1 MLWDSAVIASLLSSL
16 AAQPSIALFL
26 ILGVGYLIGN
36 IKLFDFRLGPTTG
49 VLLVGLLFGG
59 QQLAIPPQTQSIGF
73 ILFIYCVGLQA
84 GPQFFSAFRE
94 EGAKFLL
101 LALFVAA
108 AAVTAVALLS
118 FPFGFEA
125 GYSAGVLA
133 GALTSTPTLV
143 AAQDAIAAGMA
154 DLPADLASEVA
165 LDNLTV
171 AYAITYV
178 YGLAGLAI
186 VIGALPRLLGIDLR
200 EEAEKLARLRDFGA
214 SRDPD
219 AARWRRAALPT
230 VRVYRVEEDALTG
243 GAIPQAEFF
252 ERSGCLVARL
262 RREGALLEV
271 GAELE
276 LRRGDLVAVFGVR
289 QQHGRA
295 RALLGPEVADRELL
309 ELPSETRSILV
320 TKREAVG
327 RTALELGIT
336 ETNGLFLTEIVR
348 AGEDVPP
355 SLDLKLQR
363 GDVLVVTGNGLQL
376 QRLTGEIGQA
386 ERPIHETD
394 LVTFAFGIA
403 AGLAVGGIAV
413 RVGNLSLGLGMAG
426 GLLLSGL
433 IVGFLRTSYPDFGRV
448 PLAARWVFMELG
460 LMFFMAGIGIRA
472 GDDILDALR
481 SAGPALILAG
491 VVVTTLPVLLGFA
504 FGRYALRLHPVI
516 LMGALTGAT
525 TSTPALRI
533 VTQQAGSSLPSVGY
547 AGTYAFANVILAVA
561 GGLLVRF

>member
-1 MLWDSAVIASLLSSL
+1 VIANLLSGL
-16 AAQPSIALFL
+16 AAQPALALFL
-26 ILGVGYLIGN
+26 ILGIGYLIGN
-36 IKLFDFRLGPTTG
+36 VELFGFRLGPTTG
-49 VLLVGLLFGG
+49 VLLVGLLFGS
-59 QQLAIPPQTQSIGF
+59 QMLEIPPQAQSIGF

-84 GPQFFSAFRE
+84 GPQFFGAFRE
-94 EGAKFLL
+94 EGAKFVL
-101 LALFVAA
+101 LAIFVAA
-108 AAVTAVALLS
+108 TAVTAVVLLS

-154 DLPADLASEVA
+154 DLPADRPSEVA

-178 YGLAGLAI
+178 YGLAGMAF
-186 VIGALPRLLGIDLR
+186 VIGLLPRLLGIDLR
-200 EEAEKLARLRDFGA
+200 EEAAKLARLRDFGA
-214 SRDPD
+214 PRDPD
-219 AARWRRAALPT
+219 RARWRSEALPK

-243 GAIPQAEFF
+243 GPIPQAEFF

-262 RREGALLEV
+262 RREGALLDV

-276 LRRGDLVAVFGVR
+276 LQRGDLVAVFGVR
-289 QQHGRA
+289 EQHERA

-309 ELPSETRSILV
+309 ELHAETRSILV
-320 TKREAVG
+320 TQRDAVG
-327 RTALELGIT
+327 RTADELGIT
-336 ETNGLFLTEIVR
+336 ETNGFFLTEIDR
-348 AGEDVPP
+348 AGTDVPP

-363 GDVLVVTGNGLQL
+363 GDVLVVTGSELQL
-376 QRLTGEIGQA
+376 ERLTRQLGHA
-386 ERPIHETD
+386 ERAIHETD

-403 AGLAVGGIAV
+403 AGIAIGGVAV
-413 RVGNLSLGLGMAG
+413 RVGNVSLGLGLAG

-433 IVGFLRTSYPDFGRV
+433 AVGFLRTRYPGFGRV

-472 GDDILDALR
+472 GDDIVDALR
-481 SAGPALILAG
+481 SAGPTLVLAG
-491 VVVTTLPVLLGFA
+491 VVVTTVPVLLGFA
-504 FGRYALRLHPVI
+504 FGRYVLRLHPVI
-516 LMGALTGAT
+516 LMGALTGAA
-525 TSTPALRI
+525 TSTPALKI
-533 VTQQAGSSLPSVGY
+533 VTQQAGSPLPSVGY